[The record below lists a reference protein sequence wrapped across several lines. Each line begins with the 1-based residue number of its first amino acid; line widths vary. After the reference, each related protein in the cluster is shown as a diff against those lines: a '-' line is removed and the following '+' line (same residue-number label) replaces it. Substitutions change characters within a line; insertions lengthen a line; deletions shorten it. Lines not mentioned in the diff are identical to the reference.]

1 VFGGATADAE
11 PRGIFDERMV
21 RACDFVICTRAA
33 LPVAATA
40 AAMTALKPSVRPAE
54 AATDLSGLQPIAE
67 YQHVDAKV
75 FHEIRGSRRPAVLR
89 GLADGWPAVAAAR
102 QGDEELVAYL
112 RRFQTPDPVP
122 HIVGAPE
129 IEGRFFYTDDLR
141 DLNFRR
147 GMSPLDPFLD
157 WLLRQRENARPYA
170 VAVQS
175 QDVPTLLP
183 GFELEN
189 RIDLVRPD
197 VVPRAWIGNRLRVAP
212 HYDLTENVGVVVA
225 GRRRFILFPP
235 DELKNLYVGPFEL
248 TPAGTPCSLV
258 DPLHPD
264 LERFPRFTEALKR
277 AETAE
282 LRSGDAIYI
291 PFYWWHSVDSLESV
305 NLFINYWWTDA
316 VKGIGNPYDALA
328 YAIYAIKLL
337 PPEQRAVWRDVFDHY
352 IFAANGEPGA
362 HLPDHARGILG
373 EPTPEMLERLK
384 QYLRMV
390 LQRLQ

>member
-1 VFGGATADAE
+1 MFGGATADAE

-40 AAMTALKPSVRPAE
+40 AAMTALQPSTPADD
-54 AATDLSGLQPIAE
+54 ATTDLATLQPIAE
-67 YQHVDAKV
+67 YAQVDSAA
-75 FHEIRGSRRPAVLR
+75 FQDIRASGQPAVLR

-141 DLNFRR
+141 ELNFKR

-157 WLLRQRENARPYA
+157 WLLRQKQNPRPYA

-175 QDVPTLLP
+175 QDVPSLLP

-189 RIDLVRPD
+189 RVELVRPD
-197 VVPRAWIGNRLRVAP
+197 VVPRAWLGNRIRVAP

-235 DELKNLYVGPFEL
+235 DELRNLYAGPLEL
-248 TPAGTPCSLV
+248 TPAGTPISLV
-258 DPLHPD
+258 DPLNPD
-264 LERFPRFTEALKR
+264 LERYPRFAEALKR
-277 AETAE
+277 AQVAE
-282 LRSGDAIYI
+282 LAPGDAIYI
-291 PFYWWHSVDSLESV
+291 PFYWWHGVDSLETV
-305 NLFINYWWTDA
+305 NLFINYWWNDRP
-316 VKGIGNPYDALA
+316 KGGGSPYDALA
-328 YAIYAIKLL
+328 YAIYALKVL

-352 IFAANGEPGA
+352 IFEANGAPAA
-362 HLPDHARGILG
+362 HLPEHARGILG